1 MVEGGNHDDG
11 AKLALTVQSGLISC
25 NLVDK
30 ITADAA
36 AKLIMDVSVWDS
48 GSFLVWKSS

>member
-1 MVEGGNHDDG
+1 MVEEGSHWLG

-30 ITADAA
+30 ITAEAA
-36 AKLIMDVSVWDS
+36 ARLIMDVSV
-48 GSFLVWKSS
+48 